1 MFVCHQRTTRVH
13 TPTCYSH
20 GLTTPTAYPPVDG
33 RRAAA
38 TTALDA
44 RASPEKMMHMMAS
57 ISDVSCGDCGGR
69 GVKDGGGAHGG
80 VESGGGKRGGVESVG
95 GGKDGV
101 ALPEKMM
108 QS

>member
-1 MFVCHQRTTRVH
+1 M
-13 TPTCYSH
+13 
-20 GLTTPTAYPPVDG
+20 TAASSLPLG
-33 RRAAA
+33 I
-38 TTALDA
+38 ALNA
-44 RASPEKMMHMMAS
+44 QALPKKMMHMMAS